1 MNMAKTNDDALAGI
15 LTKYAVPDPAIVGTL
30 PKGGQQLSFVGHA
43 EITRILIEIDPC
55 WWWEPAAMDGGVPA
69 ITVANGMAHMGG
81 TLYVHGIG
89 RFGVGSVDAKKPD
102 LYKELAS
109 DFLRN
114 AAMRFGIALSL
125 WSRAEWDDLKNTAPA
140 PQTST
145 APDTSAL
152 LSEEQTERFAKYC
165 NDRGLNPFTVY
176 REAGLKSGKATV
188 ADMKKMK
195 DTADRLAAEKESGD
209 ASPENG

>member
-1 MNMAKTNDDALAGI
+1 MTIIPNILPSDKLAEI
-15 LTKYAVPDPAIVGTL
+15 LPTYGVPDPSIVGTL
-30 PKGGQQLSFVGHA
+30 PKGGRELSFVGHA

-55 WWWEPAAMDGGVPA
+55 WWWEPAAMDGGLPA

-81 TLYVHGIG
+81 TLYIHGVG
-89 RFGVGSVDAKKPD
+89 RFGIGSVDAKKPD

-125 WSRAEWDDLKNTAPA
+125 WSRAEWDDLKTTAPA
-140 PQTST
+140 PA

-152 LSEEQTERFAKYC
+152 LSEEQAARFEKYC

-176 REAGLKSGKATV
+176 REAGLKLGKATV
-188 ADMKKMK
+188 GDMKVMK
-195 DTADRLAAEKESGD
+195 DTADRLVAEKESGD
-209 ASPENG
+209 ASPENS